1 MSFGIKLQNL
11 RKVENLSQGEL
22 ALKIG
27 VSQKTI
33 SSWETDRT
41 SPSISDIDKLC
52 SLFNVGMNY
61 FSEIET
67 RVTKPIF
74 GFEEDDDIT
83 TLENGQLS
91 INIDKLETQN
101 APIKLSTLIQYVK
114 NLSKDDRTVLKQFLE
129 IMDK

>member
-52 SLFNVGMNY
+52 NLFNVGMNY

-67 RVTKPIF
+67 KTTKPIF
-74 GFEEDDDIT
+74 SPDEIVMREDGQYSIELEPTDI
-83 TLENGQLS
+83 
-91 INIDKLETQN
+91 
-101 APIKLSTLIQYVK
+101 PMKLSTLIHYVK
-114 NLSKDDRTVLKQFLE
+114 MLEKDDRTVLKQFLE